1 MDGSGGG
8 GYIFE
13 RSSSPEDIAKKIREQ
28 EARSQNIVFE
38 TEVTQ
43 LLRELLTYSNDR
55 DVDSI
60 NTHLNTIKN
69 ALELGID
76 GSIDIRYGGS
86 VSKHTYVDGLSDV
99 DSLVILNK
107 SELANFTPLQVKE
120 YFAERLRERLP
131 NTKIRTGDLAVTV
144 KFASGYEIQLLPC
157 IKQEHGIRIASST
170 NPNEWSHILKPNKFV
185 EALRYV
191 NIKTSGKMVPL
202 IKLAKNIVSSFPER
216 RKLSGYHLEAL
227 AVEIFAKYTG
237 ENKPKAMLKH
247 FFSEA
252 TKAVLSPIKDK
263 SGQSI
268 HVDNYLKEQNSIER
282 KMVSDSLSSV
292 SRKMQNADGSGD
304 IRVWKEILNY

>member
-1 MDGSGGG
+1 MGGSGGG
-8 GYIFE
+8 GYFFE

-28 EARSQNIVFE
+28 EARSQNTAFE
-38 TEVTQ
+38 TEVSALLGQ
-43 LLRELLTYSNDR
+43 LLAYSNDR

-86 VSKHTYVDGLSDV
+86 VSKHTFVDGLSDI

-107 SELANFTPLQVKE
+107 TELANLSPLQVKE
-120 YFAERLRERLP
+120 YFAERLRKRLP
-131 NTKIRTGDLAVTV
+131 NTEISTGNLAVTV
-144 KFASGYEIQLLPC
+144 KFTSGYEIQLLPC
-157 IKQEHGIRIASST
+157 IKHENGIRIASAT
-170 NPNEWSHILKPNKFV
+170 NPDTWSHIVKPNKFV

-202 IKLAKNIVSSFPER
+202 IKLAKNIISAFPEK
-216 RKLSGYHLEAL
+216 RKLTGYHLEAL
-227 AVEIFAKYTG
+227 AVEIFVKYEG
-237 ENKPKAMLKH
+237 ETKPKAMLKH
-247 FFSEA
+247 FFNEA
-252 TKAVLSPIKDK
+252 TKSVLSPIRDK

-268 HVDNYLKEQNSIER
+268 HVDDYLGQQNSIER

-304 IRVWKEILNY
+304 IRLWKEILNY